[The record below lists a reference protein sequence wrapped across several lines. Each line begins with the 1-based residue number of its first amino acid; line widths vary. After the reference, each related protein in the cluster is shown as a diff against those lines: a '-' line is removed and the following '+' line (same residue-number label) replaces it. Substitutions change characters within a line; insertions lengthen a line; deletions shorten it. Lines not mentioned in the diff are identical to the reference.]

1 MTHKYS
7 FSFRP
12 EYKNDVYFPMMVG
25 DSIGSSQI
33 QLANIYDIYGNALLV
48 NEYVIMDG
56 SYLFQRFEPA
66 IYLLIGRAQ
75 ILKL

>member
-1 MTHKYS
+1 
-7 FSFRP
+7 
-12 EYKNDVYFPMMVG
+12 MMIG

-33 QLANIYDIYGNALLV
+33 QLANIYDVQGNALLV

-66 IYLLIGRAQ
+66 IYLLIGTR
-75 ILKL
+75 IHK